1 MTIEE
6 KIVQRYRQIPY
17 DEQMEYVK
25 RQQQKFLAD
34 ENFKQALHNERN
46 MGIVKSN
53 NGLQKLIDLA
63 NAGNKQAMYDVAAVF
78 YFYYIMF
85 KENDEI
91 DEAIDNLV
99 RSNLWVEE
107 SQKANVIYNC
117 FL

>member
-1 MTIEE
+1 MSTWDR
-6 KIVQRYRQIPY
+6 IVQKHKQMSH

-34 ENFKQALHNERN
+34 ENFKKALHDEKN
-46 MGIVKSN
+46 MEIATSQ
-53 NGLQKLIDLA
+53 NGLMPLIDLA
-63 NAGNKQAMYDVAAVF
+63 NEGNIQAMYDVAAVF
-78 YFYYIMF
+78 YLYFIMF

-107 SQKANVIYNC
+107 AQKANI
-117 FL
+117 LT